1 MELFT
6 GQGRGP
12 LCSRG
17 GCLLTGSCEVHAR
30 KGCRWMLSQGLVEC
44 VVETPVQGDQKPQFV
59 RDSLLS
65 TCRASILSDQCL
77 RFKNVLNVPSK
88 MWLSSERCA
97 PGEQRG
103 WAESSAEHPRPGRGS
118 SGPDHRLHQMPRL
131 DAPAAECPLQGQ
143 RNQRTPHRF
152 QGIFS
157 PGRHGPREEG
167 GRI

>member
-1 MELFT
+1 MESFT

-17 GCLLTGSCEVHAR
+17 GCLLTGSCEVHAK
-30 KGCRWMLSQGLVEC
+30 KGCRWMLSQGPVEC
-44 VVETPVQGDQKPQFV
+44 VVETQVRGDQMSQFAQ
-59 RDSLLS
+59 DSPLS
-65 TCRASILSDQCL
+65 TYRASILSDQCL
-77 RFKNVLNVPSK
+77 LFKNVLNVPSK

-97 PGEQRG
+97 PREQRG
-103 WAESSAEHPRPGRGS
+103 RVESSAEHPQPGRGS
-118 SGPDHRLHQMPRL
+118 SGPDHRLYQMPRL
-131 DAPAAECPLQGQ
+131 AAPAAECPLQGQ

-157 PGRHGPREEG
+157 PGRHGSGEEG